1 MKIPDY
7 IERHLQPHL
16 RDTLEP
22 WQLKEVVCLCKQVA
36 ADMVSRARQP
46 EKHPAKLGSPSAT
59 P

>member
-7 IERHLQPHL
+7 VERHLQPHL

-36 ADMVSRARQP
+36 ADVLRRERERYVKSVAP
-46 EKHPAKLGSPSAT
+46 GPGA
-59 P
+59 